1 MGKSEAVFANVRSW
15 TLEKYGE
22 PFKVTDSSITYVSGS
37 TFVVV
42 QVSPLGEN
50 VMVIVGSPIGME
62 VPVTGELAKHLLLE
76 HEYNFGSPSINID
89 DNGKTG
95 TIVFRTMLIG
105 DELDKEE
112 IFTAMELI
120 VNTADDIDDQ
130 LVKRFGGRTVIAS

>member
-1 MGKSEAVFANVRSW
+1 MAKNQEVFANVKAW
-15 TLEKYGE
+15 TAEEYGE
-22 PFKVTDSSITYVSGS
+22 PFQVSDSSVTYVKGS

-42 QVSPLGEN
+42 QVSALGEN
-50 VMVIVGSPIGME
+50 VMVIVGSPIGLE

-76 HEYNFGSPSINID
+76 HEYNFGSPSININED
-89 DNGKTG
+89 GKTG
-95 TIVFRTMLIG
+95 TVVFRTMLIG

-112 IFTAMELI
+112 IFTAMELV

>member
-1 MGKSEAVFANVRSW
+1 
-15 TLEKYGE
+15 
-22 PFKVTDSSITYVSGS
+22 
-37 TFVVV
+37 
-42 QVSPLGEN
+42 
-50 VMVIVGSPIGME
+50 MVIVGSPIGME